1 VAQLANRAEAQLF
14 DLTELYAISS
24 GDRCLL
30 VEESDLLEANT
41 NVYSHLKMEQEKTI
55 KQV

>member
-1 VAQLANRAEAQLF
+1 MAQLANRAEAQLF